1 MIIQS
6 VLSPLGYIVIS
17 AMDGVEAL
25 GLLNCRDHLPD
36 LVLLDVE
43 MAGKSGFEV
52 INSLLIHFF
61 NRRTDVIFLSVS
73 AQVCGQVRRD
83 YPLGLPII
91 MMSGHTDETSI
102 LRGLK
107 ASLNCC
113 LFASESSF
121 GC

>member
-61 NRRTDVIFLSVS
+61 NRRTDVIRFC
-73 AQVCGQVRRD
+73 QVCGQVRRD

-91 MMSGHTDETSI
+91 MMSGHTDEASI
-102 LRGLK
+102 LRGLQV
-107 ASLNCC
+107 SL
-113 LFASESSF
+113 L
-121 GC
+121 

>member
-43 MAGKSGFEV
+43 MTGKSGFEV
-52 INSLLIHFF
+52 INSL
-61 NRRTDVIFLSVS
+61 
-73 AQVCGQVRRD
+73 
-83 YPLGLPII
+83 
-91 MMSGHTDETSI
+91 
-102 LRGLK
+102 
-107 ASLNCC
+107 
-113 LFASESSF
+113 
-121 GC
+121 